1 MKAKRIL
8 ASVLSVALLL
18 QLSPLGVL
26 ALDESLPQT
35 PQVSTVQENLD
46 PVPTEEPAP
55 TAEPIPEE
63 TAVPMAAPTSEP
75 TAEPDPAAAVQAMI
89 DALPDEVTG
98 DNAEAVEQA
107 LTDIDDAKE
116 SLTDDEL
123 AGLDFAR
130 YDAAANALLALWGE
144 ATTDAVELLDNYAT
158 PTPGSDGYYSI
169 ADADDLRWFASQVNS
184 GNNTINAKLTAD
196 ITINSGVLN
205 ENGELNTGAN
215 LTPWTLIGTNTKPFT
230 GTFDGCNFTIS
241 GLYIGVTT
249 DYVGLFGCVG
259 NGGTVKNVTLADSY
273 VSGSYHVGGICGQ
286 NNGGTV
292 QNCHNTGKVSG
303 SWYVGGVCGS
313 NTGSSS
319 TIKEC
324 YNTGKVSGKE
334 YASGV
339 CGQNTRAT
347 VEKS

>member
-35 PQVSTVQENLD
+35 PQVCTVQENLD
-46 PVPTEEPAP
+46 PVPTEESAP

-63 TAVPMAAPTSEP
+63 TTVPMAAPTPEPTGEP
-75 TAEPDPAAAVQAMI
+75 TAAPAEEPAPDAAETPAPELSAEPTAAPDPAAAVQAMI

-107 LTDIDDAKE
+107 LTDIDDAKQ

-123 AGLDFAR
+123 AGLDLTR

-144 ATTDAVELLDNYAT
+144 AATDAVEMLDNYAT
-158 PTPGSDGYYSI
+158 PTPGSYGYYSI

-205 ENGELNTGAN
+205 ENGELNTGASF
-215 LTPWTLIGTNTKPFT
+215 TPWTLIGTNTNPFT

-241 GLYIGVTT
+241 GLHIDVTT

-259 NGGTVKNVTLADSY
+259 NGGTVKNVTLADS
-273 VSGSYHVGGICGQ
+273 
-286 NNGGTV
+286 
-292 QNCHNTGKVSG
+292 
-303 SWYVGGVCGS
+303 
-313 NTGSSS
+313 
-319 TIKEC
+319 
-324 YNTGKVSGKE
+324 
-334 YASGV
+334 
-339 CGQNTRAT
+339 
-347 VEKS
+347 